1 MKKILIIHNNYQ
13 NIGGEDL
20 AVINEVSLLKNFYE
34 VETLYFSNNI
44 ENYFRES
51 LSFILNENKQSMRK
65 LRLKIDEFKPD
76 YAYVHNTWFKG
87 SLGIFKVLDKKQ
99 VKTVVK
105 LHNFRYFCTKTYS
118 SKSHL
123 GLNEFC
129 GACGIERKSLGLF
142 NKYFENSFLKS
153 FLVLRYGN
161 SYYNLL
167 KNSNFNILVLTEFHK
182 NFLKG
187 MNFTSDRINILPN
200 YIDFNTEKIN
210 NTEQEDYIIYAG
222 RISKEKGIIE
232 LIESY
237 LESNLKTTKLKI
249 VGDGPLLTNLK
260 KIYKNKNIEFLGLI
274 DNKETLSL
282 IKSARAVVTATKLY
296 EGQPNL
302 LCEASLLGVPS
313 IFPISGGIR
322 EFFPSD
328 YALSFQQFN
337 YKDLTNKLNLIS
349 DSNSM
354 ERISV
359 ENHKYINNYLKEK
372 KLINEFK
379 KVFSG

>member
-99 VKTVVK
+99 IKTIVK
-105 LHNFRYFCTKTYS
+105 LHNFRYFCTKTYT
-118 SKSHL
+118 SKSHIDS
-123 GLNEFC
+123 NEFC

-153 FLVLRYGN
+153 FLVLRYGK
-161 SYYNLL
+161 SYFNLL

-187 MNFTSDRINILPN
+187 LNFTSDRINILPN

-210 NTEQEDYIIYAG
+210 NTVLEDYIIYAG

-237 LESNLKTTKLKI
+237 LESNLTTTKLKI
-249 VGDGPLLTNLK
+249 VGDGPLLKNLK
-260 KIYKNKNIEFLGLI
+260 KIYKFKNIEFLGLI

-349 DSNSM
+349 DSNLM
-354 ERISV
+354 ERISI
-359 ENHKYINNYLKEK
+359 ENQKYINNYLKEK
-372 KLINEFK
+372 KLINKFK